1 VAGGVLTNPITNERF
16 VRLLASPDQLRFEV
30 QAPPH
35 MVRPPLHL
43 HCHSA
48 ESFQILEGCATFLV
62 DGAER
67 VLRAGD
73 ALEVAPSTPHTWWNS
88 GDGLLRLVIEFRPAL
103 RMQSFF
109 ETLCGLAIEGR
120 RLDVLQIAASAALWD
135 SYLAGPPVMVQRAL
149 FAVLRPVAWARGY
162 RACYAR
168 FDGTFDERVA
178 SSDHAQLKAG

>member
-16 VRLLASPDQLRFEV
+16 VRLSAPPDRLRFEV
-30 QAPPH
+30 QAQPH
-35 MVRPPLHL
+35 MVRPPVHL

-48 ESFQILEGCATFLV
+48 EAFQILEGCATFLI

-67 VLRAGD
+67 VLRAGG

-109 ETLCGLAIEGR
+109 ETLCGFAMEGR
-120 RLDVLQIAASAALWD
+120 KLDVLQIAASAALWD
-135 SYLAGPPVMVQRAL
+135 SYLAGPPVMMQRAL
-149 FAVLRPVAWARGY
+149 FALLRPVARARGY

-168 FDGTFDERVA
+168 FDGTFDEGVA
-178 SSDHAQLKAG
+178 SSDHSQLKAG

>member
-1 VAGGVLTNPITNERF
+1 MAGGVLTNPITHERF
-16 VRLLASPDQLRFEV
+16 VRLPAPPDRLRFEV

-35 MVRPPLHL
+35 MVRPPIHL

-67 VLRAGD
+67 VLRAGE

-88 GDGLLRLVIEFRPAL
+88 GDGLLRVAIEFRPAL

-109 ETLCGLAIEGR
+109 ETLCGLAMER
-120 RLDVLQIAASAALWD
+120 RNLGVLQIAASAALWD
-135 SYLAGPPVMVQRAL
+135 SYLAGPPLMLQRTL
-149 FAVLRPVAWARGY
+149 FALLRPVARARGY
-162 RACYAR
+162 QACYAR
-168 FDGTFDERVA
+168 FDGTFDKPVEA
-178 SSDHAQLKAG
+178 SDHPPLKAG